1 MQGKKFVA
9 VAGNV
14 GVGKSTLTNMLARKL
29 GWEPF
34 YEAVDDNPYLA
45 DFYSDMRSWSFHS
58 QIFFLARRLKH
69 HRQLFDHPTSVLQD
83 RSVYEDAEIF
93 ARNLY
98 KQDKMSKRDYRTY
111 RELYE
116 AMTQFLPPPDL
127 VIYLRASVD
136 TLINRIR
143 LRGREYEQDIAP
155 NYLHQLNELYEDWI
169 DHFAL
174 CPVLIV
180 PADHL
185 DFVANGSHLDLIVS
199 KINDKLSGKDQ
210 VFFLAEEIA
219 RLSPPAPPQPKH
231 LSAD

>member
-1 MQGKKFVA
+1 MKPGKKFVA

-14 GVGKSTLTNMLARKL
+14 GVGKSTLTGMLAERL

-45 DFYSDMRSWSFHS
+45 DFYRDMHTWSFHS
-58 QIFFLARRLKH
+58 QVFFLSRRLQH
-69 HRQLFDHPTSVLQD
+69 HRQLIDHPSSVIQD

-98 KQDKMSKRDYRTY
+98 RQGAMDRRDYGTY
-111 RELYE
+111 RGLYE
-116 AMTQFLPPPDL
+116 AMTGFLPAPDL

-136 TLINRIR
+136 TLITRIR
-143 LRGREYEQDIAP
+143 LRGREFEQNIDP
-155 NYLHQLNELYEDWI
+155 EYLASLNILYEDWI
-169 DHFAL
+169 DHFTL
-174 CPVLIV
+174 SPVLIV

-185 DFVANGSHLDLIVS
+185 DFVKNGGHLDLIIS

-210 VFFLAEEIA
+210 VSFLAEEIA
-219 RLSPPAPPQPKH
+219 RCTPTPSRPEH